1 MDFKKIISKAVR
13 FIKVELWRIRL
24 RNVSGLKYF
33 FIRQLRII
41 ILAFKGFDEDNCI
54 LRASA
59 LTLYS
64 LLSIVPVLAMAFGIA
79 KGFGFEKVLKEQL
92 LLKFQGQEKVI
103 MKIIEFAQSMLA
115 NTRGG
120 MVAGIGVIFLVW
132 IVIRVLGNV
141 ENAFN
146 IIWGIKKPRTMSR
159 KFSDYLVVMIISP
172 VLFIASSSFTM
183 FIASQVEYVA
193 NQISLLGAISPALFG
208 LLKLLP
214 YVIICILFA
223 FIYIFMPN
231 TKVEFRSGLL
241 AGLTGGI
248 IYQLIQWGY
257 LNFQIGVSRYNA
269 IYGSFAA
276 LPLFIIWL
284 QISWLIVLFGAEI
297 SFAHQNVETYEFE
310 PDCLK
315 ASYAF
320 KKLLSIRIMNLLV
333 NDFCEGEPKKDAS
346 DIVHSIGAPMRLV
359 REVLFTLEE
368 SGLVSRVQLEEE
380 GAVAFQPAVDVNKI
394 TIKKVIEKMER
405 KGTDNIPLNRSK
417 ELDKLSKSLK
427 EFDETLRKSSSN
439 KLLKEI

>member
-1 MDFKKIISKAVR
+1 MDFKKIISKIVR
-13 FIKVELWRIRL
+13 FIKIELWRIKL
-24 RNVSGLKYF
+24 SNVSGLKYF
-33 FIRQLRII
+33 FIRQLRIV
-41 ILAFKGFDEDNCI
+41 ILAFKGFDEDKCT

-64 LLSIVPVLAMAFGIA
+64 LLSVVPVLAMAFGIA

-103 MKIIEFAQSMLA
+103 MKIIEFAQSMLTK
-115 NTRGG
+115 TRGG
-120 MVAGIGVIFLVW
+120 MVAGIGVVFLLF

-146 IIWGIKKPRTMSR
+146 TIWGIKNPRSLSR
-159 KFSDYLVVMIISP
+159 KFSDYLTVIVISP
-172 VLFIASSSFTM
+172 ILFISSSSLTM
-183 FIASQVEYVA
+183 FIASQVQYIT
-193 NQISLLGAISPALFG
+193 NQIALLGTISPAIFGMIKLF
-208 LLKLLP
+208 P
-214 YVIICILFA
+214 YIIICILFA

-231 TKVEFRSGLL
+231 TKVKFKSGLL

-248 IYQLIQWGY
+248 IFQLLQWGY

-315 ASYAF
+315 VSYNF
-320 KKLLSIRIMNLLV
+320 KKLLSLRIMNLLV
-333 NDFCEGEPKKDAS
+333 KDFCKGRTKREAS
-346 DIVHSIGAPMRLV
+346 DITRTLGVPIRLV
-359 REVLFTLEE
+359 RELIFNLEKA
-368 SGLVSRVQLEEE
+368 GLVSRVKQEESE
-380 GAVAFQPAVDVNKI
+380 SIAFQPAIKVDKI
-394 TIKKVIEKMER
+394 TIKNVVDKMEK
-405 KGTDNIPLNRSK
+405 KGTNNIPLKRSE
-417 ELDKLSKSLK
+417 ELDELSKSLK
-427 EFDETLRKSSSN
+427 EFDEILKKSPAN
-439 KLLKEI
+439 KLLKNI